1 MAYSN
6 PNKYQEILIEKLSA
20 NPIYKSI
27 LEVMERTWTE
37 IIINPELKSR
47 GWYDKNTNTIE
58 INPTRENRNDGSMRW
73 EWWYGKLSWDQLT
86 LAVVGHEM
94 HHFLYE
100 NTLQK
105 NRQTSAN
112 DIMNHNIESWGWYE
126 NTIVEIGMMLWDW
139 KSFVYHT
146 NTKDGIKAYRSH
158 VILDSK
164 WNPVLNSEGK
174 TVQNESA

>member
-1 MAYSN
+1 MR
-6 PNKYQEILIEKLSA
+6 
-20 NPIYKSI
+20 SI
-27 LEVMERTWTE
+27 N
-37 IIINPELKSR
+37 IS
-47 GWYDKNTNTIE
+47 GG
-58 INPTRENRNDGSMRW
+58 GSW
-73 EWWYGKLSWDQLT
+73 NASFSIWKHI
-86 LAVVGHEM
+86 A
-94 HHFLYE
+94 
-100 NTLQK
+100 K

-174 TVQNESA
+174 TVQNEALNNYLVAEENVIELSRLYSQGQLEPYLQYLVNTEQAILDQKWLQKITVAEKAQILIVLSSQ